1 MYNKYTFP
9 LIKIKLNIKT
19 HTTREGSI
27 NMAYNLHPTNISRM
41 PLLSVG
47 IPAADLAP
55 EQVLNVKA
63 LATPSRNKGIKAS
76 AECTSKLVG
85 RPAPNDPT
93 FAQNQNERSFP
104 LTTQQQT
111 LSQYGAEDPA
121 KK

>member
-85 RPAPNDPT
+85 RPA
-93 FAQNQNERSFP
+93 Q
-104 LTTQQQT
+104 TTQPLPKT
-111 LSQYGAEDPA
+111 KTKEVFH
-121 KK
+121 